1 MATLK
6 YRLNRKNASGT
17 YDTVH
22 YETSSN
28 IVMRSNGESVETAL
42 ARADLHEI
50 NKHNP
55 HGVSPSQIGAAA
67 SSHTHAAGD
76 ITSGTL
82 AVARIPNLAASKI
95 TSGTFAAARI
105 PNLSASKITAG
116 TLAGQVL
123 ANASAQS
130 NVKTAQVRNIYA
142 GTADIG
148 AGAAL
153 ASGVIYLVY
162 E

>member
-6 YRLNRKNASGT
+6 FRLNRKNASGT
-17 YDTVH
+17 YDTIH

-28 IVMRSNGESVETAL
+28 IVLRSNGETVETAL
-42 ARADLHEI
+42 SRADAHES
-50 NKHNP
+50 NKSNP
-55 HGVSPSQIGAAA
+55 HSVTASQIGAAA

-76 ITSGTL
+76 
-82 AVARIPNLAASKI
+82 V

-105 PNLSASKITAG
+105 PSLAASKITAG

-123 ANASAQS
+123 ANASAQAT
-130 NVKTAQVRNIYA
+130 VGTAQLRNIYA
-142 GTADIG
+142 GTTDIG
-148 AGAAL
+148 AGASL

>member
-6 YRLNRKNASGT
+6 FRLNRKNSSGT
-17 YDTVH
+17 YDTIH

-42 ARADLHEI
+42 ARADAHEN
-50 NKHNP
+50 NKSNP
-55 HGVSPSQIGAAA
+55 HGISQSQIGAAA
-67 SSHTHAAGD
+67 SSHTHAAGQ
-76 ITSGTL
+76 
-82 AVARIPNLAASKI
+82 V
-95 TSGTFAAARI
+95 
-105 PNLSASKITAG
+105 TAG

-123 ANASAQS
+123 ANASAQR
-130 NVKTAQVRNIYA
+130 NVGTAQVRNIYA
-142 GTADIG
+142 GTTGIS
-148 AGAAL
+148 AGASL

>member
-6 YRLNRKNASGT
+6 FRLNRKNSSGT
-17 YDTVH
+17 YDTIH
-22 YETSSN
+22 YETSAN
-28 IVMRSNGESVETAL
+28 IVLRNDGTTVETAL
-42 ARADLHEI
+42 MTHDQHVA
-50 NKHNP
+50 NKSNP
-55 HGVSPSQIGAAA
+55 HGVTYAQVGAAA
-67 SSHTHAAGD
+67 SSHQHAAGA

-82 AVARIPNLAASKI
+82 ADARIPNLAASKI
-95 TSGTFAAARI
+95 TSGTFNAARI
-105 PNLSASKITAG
+105 PNLAASKITAG

-130 NVKTAQVRNIYA
+130 NVGTAQVRNIYA

>member
-6 YRLNRKNASGT
+6 FRLNRKNASGT
-17 YDTVH
+17 YDTIH

-28 IVMRSNGESVETAL
+28 IVMRSNGESAEIAL
-42 ARADLHEI
+42 ARADAHET
-50 NKHNP
+50 NTSNP
-55 HGVSPSQIGAAA
+55 HNTTPAQIGAAT
-67 SSHTHAAGD
+67 SSHTHGAAQ
-76 ITSGTL
+76 
-82 AVARIPNLAASKI
+82 
-95 TSGTFAAARI
+95 
-105 PNLSASKITAG
+105 ITAG

-130 NVKTAQVRNIYA
+130 NVGTAQVRNIYA
-142 GTADIG
+142 GTTDIG

-153 ASGVIYLVY
+153 ASGAIYLVY

>member
-6 YRLNRKNASGT
+6 FRLNRKNASGT
-17 YDTVH
+17 YDTIH

-28 IVMRSNGESVETAL
+28 IVLRSNGETVETAL
-42 ARADLHEI
+42 ARADTHES
-50 NKHNP
+50 NTSNP
-55 HGVSPSQIGAAA
+55 HGVTASQIGAAA
-67 SSHTHAAGD
+67 SSHTHTAGD
-76 ITSGTL
+76 
-82 AVARIPNLAASKI
+82 V

-105 PNLSASKITAG
+105 PSLAASKITAG

-123 ANASAQS
+123 ANASAQAT
-130 NVKTAQVRNIYA
+130 VGTAQLRNIYA

-148 AGAAL
+148 AGASL

>member
-6 YRLNRKNASGT
+6 FRLNRKNSSGS
-17 YDTVH
+17 YDTIH

-28 IVMRSNGESVETAL
+28 IVMRSNGESAETAL
-42 ARADLHEI
+42 ARTDSHI
-50 NKHNP
+50 SNRSNP
-55 HGVSPSQIGAAA
+55 HNVTASQIGAAA
-67 SSHTHAAGD
+67 ASHTHGAGQ
-76 ITSGTL
+76 
-82 AVARIPNLAASKI
+82 V
-95 TSGTFAAARI
+95 
-105 PNLSASKITAG
+105 TAG

-130 NVKTAQVRNIYA
+130 NVGTAQVRNIYA